1 MTQLLSRRIAMLLML
16 SGLSASVLAQVPATR
31 NFPANTK
38 RGVLDMSAYPDVMMD
53 KKIRNTAPGL
63 RIFTTENLMVT
74 VGSMNASN
82 IVVNY
87 TESNYGDIEK
97 IWILTQ
103 AEIDKV
109 LPPVEVWKPV
119 PFKNP

>member
-1 MTQLLSRRIAMLLML
+1 MTLPVSRRIAMLLVL
-16 SGLSASVLAQVPATR
+16 SAVSASVLAQVAATR

-38 RGVLDMSAYPDVMMD
+38 RGVLDMSAYPDVIID

-63 RIFTTENLMVT
+63 RIYTTDNLTVT
-74 VGSMNASN
+74 VGSLNASST
-82 IVVNY
+82 IVNY
-87 TESNYGDIEK
+87 TENNYGDVER

-109 LPPVEVWKPV
+109 LPVVEEWKPI